1 LAAILIIEDD
11 TIISNNIENC
21 IYGMGRDNIR
31 VLKAKEGMKA
41 LEITKMMEVNVFVI
55 NVELPDCDGVDLANE
70 IRKIYPYQPI
80 IIQSSNHDPF
90 FQLQVHDQ
98 IENLAF
104 LCKPYSDE
112 KLITKI
118 DHALN
123 IAEDIGTSQLKINQN
138 GILIVIEICNII
150 YIEKIKEKKIIDIV
164 SYDQDKQCLSR
175 VSVVGLSLSA
185 LLDMLEYKR
194 DLFRCHRS
202 FIINPRMIDRLNN
215 VNNTISMK
223 YTQEE
228 IPIGKTFKRAV
239 GML

>member
-1 LAAILIIEDD
+1 MAAILIIEDD
-11 TIISNNIENC
+11 TVISDNIESC

-31 VLKAKEGMKA
+31 VLKSKEGMEA
-41 LEITKMMEVNVFVI
+41 LEIAKMMEVNVFI
-55 NVELPDCDGVDLANE
+55 IDVELPDCDGVDVANA

-118 DHALN
+118 NDALN
-123 IAEDIGTSQLKINQN
+123 IAENIGTSQLKINQN
-138 GILIVIEICNII
+138 GIPKVIEICNII

-164 SYDQDKQCLSR
+164 LYDQDKQCLVRDSIA
-175 VSVVGLSLSA
+175 GLSLSA
-185 LLDMLEYKR
+185 LLDLLEYKR
-194 DLFRCHRS
+194 NLFRCHRS
-202 FIINPRMIDRLNN
+202 FIINPKMIDRLNN

-228 IPIGKTFKRAV
+228 IPIGKTFKSAINS
-239 GML
+239 L